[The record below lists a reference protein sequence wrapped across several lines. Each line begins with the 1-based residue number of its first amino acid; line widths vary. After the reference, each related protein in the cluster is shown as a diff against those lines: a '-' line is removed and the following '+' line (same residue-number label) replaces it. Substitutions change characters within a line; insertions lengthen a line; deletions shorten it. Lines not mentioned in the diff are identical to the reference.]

1 MADRMKAAMV
11 YAAKLQ
17 WAVLP
22 LHSIKDGR
30 CTCGRVECSSPGK
43 HPLICNGVRGATKD
57 PRVIKQWWYRW
68 PFANV
73 GIAAGRPSGFFVV
86 DVDGAPGADSLW
98 ELEAEH
104 GKLPDTIEQVT
115 GSGGRHLLFKH
126 PDKLAVPNKV
136 GLRPGLDIRGDGGY
150 IVVAPSVHASGRM
163 YAWEISSQPLEV
175 EMADPPAWLLELV
188 SREKKTQA
196 QAVDWPGL
204 ISEIC
209 EGARNET
216 LARYAGRLLAH
227 GIGGKETLYLIL
239 ALNARVQTATTGR
252 RGDNHRFVNLPERA
266 AKNGGETLWIET
278 S

>member
-22 LHSIKDGR
+22 LHSIKAGK

-136 GLRPGLDIRGDGGY
+136 GLRPGLDIRGMAGISWWRPASMRAGGCTLGRSP
-150 IVVAPSVHASGRM
+150 PSLWRLRWPTRRPGYWSLF
-163 YAWEISSQPLEV
+163 Q
-175 EMADPPAWLLELV
+175 
-188 SREKKTQA
+188 EKKRPRPKLWTGR
-196 QAVDWPGL
+196 GL

-216 LARYAGRLLAH
+216 LTRYAGRLLAR

-239 ALNARVQTATTGR
+239 ALNARACKPP
-252 RGDNHRFVNLPERA
+252 LPDEEVITIVSSICR
-266 AKNGGETLWIET
+266 KELQKMEVKHYG
-278 S
+278 